1 MENHINNSMHNTDNP
16 VTLFGLNSKL
26 IFRGLLFYAGSV
38 TTAFLVA
45 QFLMSLLTIN
55 LSFYF
60 EIIPTI
66 KGVAFLFLV
75 ASFIDILIKTAIKAQ
90 KLSTSE
96 LPSNTMRDSLE
107 ILKTF
112 SIRKVKWI
120 SFLLGIIM
128 IPFDLLFLFSAKAF
142 ETSDQYATVRDVLYH
157 NNVMISNNYYFLFV
171 FISVA
176 SWIYLATNKSVYE
189 NEIVN
194 REDFEINPE
203 SIKELHNSVI
213 SKDWEN
219 KVLKLLFKPVY
230 HDLIRVYKLEERY
243 ERPGTNDSEMQITY
257 KVHAE
262 TVSGIPLRPTDII
275 VRFYEETSEKLMH
288 ELEITT
294 CNNDDNNVKDEGLE
308 TESNKELETSKSKVN
323 LSEISEAISEK
334 QKTLLEQKSLQESR
348 LRELKLAKKRDERSQ
363 FGKSILEKRKSVN
376 QFSNQNSNKKQRK
389 GFGKVNPRKQFNRKG

>member
-26 IFRGLLFYAGSV
+26 IFRGLLFYSGSV
-38 TTAFLVA
+38 TTALLVV
-45 QFLMSLLTIN
+45 QFLMSLLTVN

-60 EIIPTI
+60 EIIPTV
-66 KGVAFLFLV
+66 KGIAYLFLL
-75 ASFIDILIKTAIKAQ
+75 ALFIEILIKAALKAQ
-90 KLSTSE
+90 ELSTSE

-128 IPFDLLFLFSAKAF
+128 IPFDLLFLFSSKGF
-142 ETSDQYATVRDVLYH
+142 ETSDQYSTVRDVLYH
-157 NNVMISNNYYFLFV
+157 NNVMISNNYYFLFA
-171 FISVA
+171 FITVA
-176 SWIYLATNKSVYE
+176 SWIYLSTKKSVYE

-203 SIKELHNSVI
+203 SIKELHNAVI

-243 ERPGTNDSEMQITY
+243 QRPGTNDSEMQITY
-257 KVHAE
+257 KVYAE

-275 VRFYEETSEKLMH
+275 VRFYEETSEKLMQ
-288 ELEITT
+288 ERDFKSY
-294 CNNDDNNVKDEGLE
+294 NDNKTVKA
-308 TESNKELETSKSKVN
+308 ESLAPEVDKELKNSKSQIN
-323 LSEISEAISEK
+323 LHKISEAISEK
-334 QKTLLEQKSLQESR
+334 QKTLQEQKSLQESR
-348 LRELKLAKKRDERSQ
+348 LQELKLVEKRDERAQ
-363 FGKSILEKRKSVN
+363 FGKALLEKRKPVN
-376 QFSNQNSNKKQRK
+376 RFSNQNFNKKQRK
-389 GFGKVNPRKQFNRKG
+389 GFGKVNPRKHFNRKG